1 MYCLAV
7 KGHLNENKH
16 RNETLS
22 IVNQNHEGPFGV
34 SFSRTNAAAC
44 CQRST
49 IYRVV
54 DFQRTNQSRPDCRN
68 ERHRLER
75 FQGRVSGRWI
85 MTQNRFLVT
94 GATGD
99 TGGYTVEQLVE
110 RGHAVRALAHRE
122 DDRSKRLEKMGA
134 EVVIGDFLKFNDVRA
149 AMRGVRGAYF
159 CYPIRPGILQATA
172 YFAQAANEA
181 GLECVVNM
189 SQKSAREDALSH
201 AAQDHW
207 LSEQVF
213 DWSGITAAHLR
224 STYFAEWLLY
234 LAPMIRAGVLHVP
247 FGAGRHAPIAAEDQA
262 RVIVGILEN
271 PNPHRGQVYPLYG
284 PVEFTHAE
292 IAQVLS
298 RVLGW
303 EVQYKQVS
311 IETMLTMMASG
322 GQKPPPEH
330 SARALYG
337 EFEPKPERQGDSF
350 LVQHLREV
358 AIDHQNGIFAGTN
371 DLIEKIGSR
380 PPMTLE
386 EFINKHRAAFAA

>member
-1 MYCLAV
+1 MA
-7 KGHLNENKH
+7 
-16 RNETLS
+16 
-22 IVNQNHEGPFGV
+22 
-34 SFSRTNAAAC
+34 
-44 CQRST
+44 QRK
-49 IYRVV
+49 
-54 DFQRTNQSRPDCRN
+54 
-68 ERHRLER
+68 
-75 FQGRVSGRWI
+75 
-85 MTQNRFLVT
+85 FLVT

-99 TGGYTVEQLVE
+99 TGGYTVEQLLD

-134 EVVIGDFLKFNDVRA
+134 EVVIGDFLKFNDVLA
-149 AMRGVRGAYF
+149 ATRGVRGAYF

-172 YFAQAANEA
+172 YFAQAAKEA

-213 DWSGITAAHLR
+213 DWSGITVTHLR
-224 STYFAEWLLY
+224 PTYFAEWLLY

-247 FGAGRHAPIAAEDQA
+247 FGTGRHAPIAAEDQA
-262 RVIVGILEN
+262 LVIAGILEN
-271 PNPHRGQVYPLYG
+271 PNSHRHQVYPLYG
-284 PVEFTHAE
+284 PFEFTYAE

-303 EVQYKQVS
+303 EVHYKQVS

-322 GQKPPPEH
+322 SQKPPH
-330 SARALYG
+330 GHNARALYG
-337 EFEPKPERQGDSF
+337 EFEPKRERQGDSF
-350 LVQHLREV
+350 AIQHLREV

-371 DLIEKIGSR
+371 DLIEKIGGR

-386 EFINKHRAAFAA
+386 EFISKNRAAFA

>member
-1 MYCLAV
+1 MEL
-7 KGHLNENKH
+7 
-16 RNETLS
+16 
-22 IVNQNHEGPFGV
+22 
-34 SFSRTNAAAC
+34 
-44 CQRST
+44 
-49 IYRVV
+49 
-54 DFQRTNQSRPDCRN
+54 
-68 ERHRLER
+68 
-75 FQGRVSGRWI
+75 
-85 MTQNRFLVT
+85 NRFLVT

-99 TGGYTVEQLVE
+99 TGGYTVEQLLE

-172 YFAQAANEA
+172 YFAQAAKEA

-247 FGAGRHAPIAAEDQA
+247 FGTGRHAPIAAEDQA
-262 RVIVGILEN
+262 RVIVGILQN

-284 PVEFTHAE
+284 PVEFTYAE

-322 GQKPPPEH
+322 GQKPPPGH
-330 SARALYG
+330 NARALYG

-350 LVQHLREV
+350 AIQHLREV

-371 DLIEKIGSR
+371 DLIEKIGGR

>member
-1 MYCLAV
+1 MAQ
-7 KGHLNENKH
+7 KK
-16 RNETLS
+16 
-22 IVNQNHEGPFGV
+22 
-34 SFSRTNAAAC
+34 
-44 CQRST
+44 
-49 IYRVV
+49 
-54 DFQRTNQSRPDCRN
+54 
-68 ERHRLER
+68 
-75 FQGRVSGRWI
+75 
-85 MTQNRFLVT
+85 FLVT

-99 TGGYTVEQLVE
+99 TGGYTVEQLLE

-134 EVVIGDFLKFNDVRA
+134 EVVTGDFLKFSDVRA

-172 YFAQAANEA
+172 YFAQAAKEA

-224 STYFAEWLLY
+224 PTYFAEWLLY

-247 FGAGRHAPIAAEDQA
+247 FGTGRHAPIAAEDQA

-271 PNPHRGQVYPLYG
+271 PNPHRRQVYPLYG
-284 PVEFTHAE
+284 PVEFTYAE

-311 IETMLTMMASG
+311 FETMLNNDGPLAVRNHLLGITRGLSMASSNQNPNVKEIPSPSSICVKSPSIIRTVSSP
-322 GQKPPPEH
+322 GQR
-330 SARALYG
+330 S
-337 EFEPKPERQGDSF
+337 D
-350 LVQHLREV
+350 
-358 AIDHQNGIFAGTN
+358 
-371 DLIEKIGSR
+371 
-380 PPMTLE
+380 
-386 EFINKHRAAFAA
+386 